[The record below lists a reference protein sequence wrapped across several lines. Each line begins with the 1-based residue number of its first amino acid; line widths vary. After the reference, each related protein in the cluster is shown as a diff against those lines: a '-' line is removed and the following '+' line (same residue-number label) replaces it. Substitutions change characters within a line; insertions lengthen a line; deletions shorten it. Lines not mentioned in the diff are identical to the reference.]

1 MKTNKLDAIK
11 VQKSGHPRAKF
22 NLSHDVN
29 TTCGFGEIQPLMC
42 RFSVPGTKHVLDI
55 ESLVR
60 CAPMPAPTF
69 GRVSYKTWSS
79 FVNLSALFPNAKN
92 MFAQTKAYAMGD
104 LRIYQELPHMPLW
117 ILSSRVLC
125 GALCTAYKYGSYD
138 KGKFFN
144 VRLFKCTKDEYAA
157 NKNGVKDFVDSLWST
172 NSVFTD
178 DSSLNFAGAQYSL
191 NLGAFM
197 PNEQNNTYPN
207 STLWTHIPLAN
218 SSPVSFVYEKVE
230 NKFDQIQTTVTEGDY
245 VSIDA
250 ADVLIPLQQ
259 YNIVLAFR
267 LSDYGRRFRKFLLGC
282 GYQVNLQTTEHVSIV
297 PLLAAYKAY
306 FDDFGLCLYSN
317 WNETYCY
324 KFCNLWDNY
333 FKFGDSSYSEGG
345 DLAQFFI
352 KELPNCFYTDDYDF
366 VSAHLDTLSV
376 SPFFR
381 GLDRIV
387 DVQSAPSNTIGNVG
401 EAIYQHESHN
411 VASNS
416 QAQISRV
423 EHSELDAELLKKLYL
438 WTNKNTIAGKRIA
451 SLLRAQ
457 GLGRWMELQTPS
469 FVGSTS
475 VNITISDVVS
485 TSNTESTGG
494 SFLGEYG
501 GRGLEYDKSKT
512 FVYENDEVGFFV
524 TLACVVPQAGYY
536 QGVDPS
542 LKCYKMD
549 EMYQPEFDGKGFE
562 CTEKL
567 NVFGV
572 CECPDNY
579 SLADRKNLYT
589 DVFGFI
595 PRYSGLKVASNVA
608 NGDFSLRGTRS
619 QYLPYMLDK
628 VLNVNDYYIEKAVDS
643 EEFFAANF
651 SRTFPI
657 SDLPTSGVVWRY
669 PTRYPWLGNFNR
681 MFINT
686 GKNQLPEKY
695 NEFSSCVF
703 DNFLV
708 HNVLNYVQ
716 FAPMK
721 PIESSYGT
729 YDEDGNKGT
738 IDVKRE

>member
-104 LRIYQELPHMPLW
+104 LRMYQELPHMPLW

-125 GALCTAYKYGSYD
+125 GALCTAYKYGTYAD
-138 KGKFFN
+138 GQFFD
-144 VRLFKCTKDEYAA
+144 VRLFKCTKAEYDA
-157 NKNGVKDFVDSLWST
+157 NKNNVKTFVDSLWST
-172 NSVFTD
+172 NSIFPD
-178 DSSLNFAGAQYSL
+178 DSSLNFAEAKYSL

-197 PNEQNNTYPN
+197 PNEVENTYPN
-207 STLWTHIPLAN
+207 STWWTHIPLAN

-259 YNIVLAFR
+259 HNIVLAFR

-297 PLLAAYKAY
+297 PLFAAYKAY

-333 FKFGDSSYSEGG
+333 FKFGKSSYSEGE

-376 SPFFR
+376 SSYFR
-381 GLDRIV
+381 GLDKIV
-387 DVQSAPSNTIGNVG
+387 DVQDALNDGIGFASG
-401 EAIYQHESHN
+401 AISQDNISG
-411 VASNS
+411 VDSNS
-416 QAQISRV
+416 QAQITRV
-423 EHSELDAELLKKLYL
+423 EHSELDSELLKKLYI

-512 FVYENDEVGFFV
+512 FVYENDEFGFFV

-562 CTEKL
+562 ATQKL

-579 SLADRKNLYT
+579 SLSNKKNLYT
-589 DVFGFI
+589 DIFGFI

-643 EEFFAANF
+643 EAFFAANVY
-651 SRTFPI
+651 RTFPI